1 MRKESA
7 GKGIS
12 DAELEQN
19 PTGSFKVDSEGNLL
33 DPQISTAAGW
43 VLLVS
48 SIFSEL
54 ENWSGVVCLGSLSIQ
69 EAEAGGLLVQ
79 S

>member
-54 ENWSGVVCLGSLSIQ
+54 EN
-69 EAEAGGLLVQ
+69 
-79 S
+79 